1 MFPSLG
7 PLTRAFSVIQRYQ
20 LTIANNLKKVVE
32 YRREKMDEYKSVDLI
47 QLLLEQ
53 DKQRQQKENVCFF
66 IKFPTD

>member
-7 PLTRAFSVIQRYQ
+7 PLTRAFSIIQQYQ

-32 YRREKMDEYKSVDLI
+32 YRKEKMDDFKSVDLI

-53 DKQRQQKENVCFF
+53 DKIRQKKYYLIIGTF
-66 IKFPTD
+66 